1 MKKVFHLAIVTFIIC
16 SIVLPIF
23 QVQSWNLNQ
32 DNPTKLV
39 EEIYRQSNKS
49 KSTRVQYTDL
59 DESIT
64 SKGAACDWIAPDS
77 RFTLTRTL
85 CSIKANIKD
94 YLQYV
99 MYIGL
104 TAATI
109 LLIRN
114 WFKIVTASDQG
125 KEIWEF
131 KKNLIYII
139 IWVVLLIWF
148 YYIIDIFVSVVNL
161 VAE

>member
-64 SKGAACDWIAPDS
+64 SKGAACD
-77 RFTLTRTL
+77 
-85 CSIKANIKD
+85 
-94 YLQYV
+94 
-99 MYIGL
+99 
-104 TAATI
+104 
-109 LLIRN
+109 
-114 WFKIVTASDQG
+114 
-125 KEIWEF
+125 
-131 KKNLIYII
+131 
-139 IWVVLLIWF
+139 
-148 YYIIDIFVSVVNL
+148 
-161 VAE
+161 